1 MALNHYEFLRCHGS
15 SKGIRKL
22 DVYRFQNDF
31 NDKYLVEV
39 FYYDYN
45 VYAIKFF
52 MKKHKL
58 SESRYNL
65 TYPQKFKEKRGCKT
79 GNSNF
84 LKVMNT
90 VLKITLEIS
99 KKDSLASFG
108 FMGAPREKELDENL
122 NSENINE
129 DCTIANTKRYK
140 VYHLY
145 ARRYFNPNDFEYIDS
160 NTSSILLLRNNR
172 NKNVLTKQV
181 AEDYIVNEIIPTL

>member
-15 SKGIRKL
+15 SKGIRQL
-22 DVYRFQNDF
+22 EVFRFQNDF

-58 SESRYNL
+58 SENRYSL

-99 KKDSLASFG
+99 KKDNLASFG
-108 FMGAPREKELDENL
+108 FMGAPKLKESDPEKNA
-122 NSENINE
+122 ENINA
-129 DCTIANTKRYK
+129 DNTVANTKRYK

-145 ARRYFNPNDFEYIDS
+145 ARRYFNPSDFEYIDS
-160 NTSSILLLRNNR
+160 STSSILLLRNNR
-172 NKNVLTKQV
+172 NKDVLTKQV
-181 AEDYIVNEIIPTL
+181 AEDYINNEIIPNL